1 MQCIQVIAPEIK
13 IIFEKARVY
22 RMIPKFD
29 PKELELVEQP
39 GAFGRMAKSFS
50 YPLNKHDHGVAMFSR
65 KPWWQGMQAMD
76 AQIFTPRVIPDNV
89 ARGFVFEGARFDANT
104 EGGGPDMFGVEWE
117 YIKTVG
123 GSMVRP
129 GHPFLDD
136 ISEWRE
142 KIVWPDIEKWDW
154 EGSAKLNNG
163 TYLRPENFNQM
174 WFQTGFYERLIAFME
189 FEGAIMAL
197 YDEDSQEEVAAFFDK
212 LTDFYITVFA
222 KAIDTFP
229 YIDAFFIHDDW
240 GSQKETFFSPELAEK
255 MIVPYMKRLT
265 DYLHSRG
272 KFCELHSCGNNYKQV
287 PNYIKAGWDAWAPQ
301 LMNDS
306 YKIYD
311 DFGDKILIATFPQN
325 IPEEIMALPT
335 DQERGA
341 AFAKL
346 PEEEQRRIAR
356 EYVNRCCRPDK
367 SSFYNFYAAH
377 WLTPAFREEM
387 YKQSRINY
395 SK

>member
-1 MQCIQVIAPEIK
+1 
-13 IIFEKARVY
+13 
-22 RMIPKFD
+22 MIPKFD

-76 AQIFTPRVIPDNV
+76 ATIFTPRVIPDNV

-129 GHPFLDD
+129 GKPFLED

-197 YDEDSQEEVAAFFDK
+197 FDEDSQEDVMAFFDK
-212 LTDFYITVFA
+212 LTDFYITIFA

-240 GSQKETFFSPELAEK
+240 GSQKETFFSPDLAEK

-287 PNYIKAGWDAWAPQ
+287 ENYIKAGWDAWAPQ

-356 EYVNRCCRPDK
+356 EYVDRCCRPDK

>member
-1 MQCIQVIAPEIK
+1 
-13 IIFEKARVY
+13 
-22 RMIPKFD
+22 MIPKFD

-39 GAFGRMAKSFS
+39 GAFGRMAKSFR
-50 YPLNKHDHGVAMFSR
+50 YPLNKHDHGVAMFTR

-76 AQIFTPRVIPDNV
+76 ATIFTPRVIPDNV
-89 ARGFVFEGARFDANT
+89 ARGFVFEGARFDANA

-117 YIKTVG
+117 YIKSVG

-129 GHPFLDD
+129 GKPFLED

-197 YDEDSQEEVAAFFDK
+197 FDEDSQEEVAAFFDK
-212 LTDFYITVFA
+212 LTDFYITIFA
-222 KAIDTFP
+222 KILETFP
-229 YIDAFFIHDDW
+229 NIDAFFIHDDW

-255 MIVPYMKRLT
+255 MIVPYMRRLT
-265 DYLHSRG
+265 DFLHSKG

-287 PNYIKAGWDAWAPQ
+287 ENYIKAGWDAWAPQ
-301 LMNDS
+301 LMNDC

-311 DFGDKILIATFPQN
+311 DFGDRILIATFPQN

-356 EYVNRCCRPDK
+356 EYVDRCCRPDK
-367 SSFYNFYAAH
+367 PSFYNFYAAH

>member
-1 MQCIQVIAPEIK
+1 MNVVQ
-13 IIFEKARVY
+13 
-22 RMIPKFD
+22 KFD
-29 PKELELVEQP
+29 PKELEMVDVP
-39 GAFGRMAKSFS
+39 GFGGFPMKSLN
-50 YPLNKHDHGVAMFSR
+50 YPLNKHDHGIATFKR
-65 KPWWQGMQAMD
+65 EPWWQMMQAVD

-89 ARGFVFEGARFDANT
+89 ARGFVFEAAPFDANT

-129 GHPFLDD
+129 GNPYLED

-142 KIVWPDIEKWDW
+142 KIVWPDLDSWDW

-163 TYLRPENFNQM
+163 TFLRPENFNQM
-174 WFQTGFYERLIAFME
+174 WFQTGWYERLIAFME

-197 YDEDSQEEVAAFFDK
+197 FDEDSQPEVHAFFDK
-212 LTDFYITVFA
+212 LTDFYIEIFKRVC
-222 KAIDTFP
+222 DYFP
-229 YIDAFFIHDDW
+229 EVHAFFIHDDW
-240 GSQKETFFSPELAEK
+240 GSQKETFFSPSIAEE
-255 MIVPYMKRLT
+255 MIVPYMRRVT

-287 PNYIKAGWDAWAPQ
+287 ANYIKAGWDAWAPQ

-311 DFGDKILIATFPQN
+311 DFGDKLLVATFPQN

-335 DQERGA
+335 TEEKQA
-341 AFAKL
+341 AFAQL

-356 EYVNRCCRPDK
+356 EYANRVCKAGKP
-367 SSFYNFYAAH
+367 SFYNFYAAH
-377 WLTPAFREEM
+377 WLTPAFREEL

-395 SK
+395 SA

>member
-1 MQCIQVIAPEIK
+1 
-13 IIFEKARVY
+13 
-22 RMIPKFD
+22 MIPKFD
-29 PKELELVEQP
+29 PKELEMVETR
-39 GAFGRMAKSFS
+39 GFGGFPTKSFN
-50 YPLNKHDHGVAMFSR
+50 YPLNNHDHGVATFSR
-65 KPWWQGMQAMD
+65 KPWWQMMQAVD
-76 AQIFTPRVIPDNV
+76 ATIFTPRIIPDNI
-89 ARGFVFEGARFDANT
+89 ARGMVIEGSFFDANT
-104 EGGGPDMFGVEWE
+104 QGGGPDMFGVEWE

-142 KIVWPDIEKWDW
+142 KVVWPDIDKWDW

-163 TYLRPENFNQM
+163 TFLKPDKFNQI
-174 WFQTGFYERLIAFME
+174 WFQTGFYERLIALME

-197 YDEDSQEEVAAFFDK
+197 FDEDSQEEVLAFFDK
-212 LTDFYITVFA
+212 LTELYLKIFERVCDTYPNVDAVF
-222 KAIDTFP
+222 F
-229 YIDAFFIHDDW
+229 HDDW
-240 GSQKETFFSPELAEK
+240 GSQKETFFSPDLAEK
-255 MIVPYMKRLT
+255 MIVPFMRRVT

-272 KFCELHSCGNNYKQV
+272 KFCELHSCGNNIRQV

-311 DFGDKILIATFPQN
+311 LYGDQILIATFPQN
-325 IPEEIMALPT
+325 IPEEIMALQT
-335 DQERGA
+335 EDEKRA
-341 AFAKL
+341 AFAAL

-356 EYVNRCCRPDK
+356 EYADRVCRPDK
-367 SSFYNFYAAH
+367 PSFYNYYASH
-377 WLTPAFREEM
+377 WLTPAFREEL

>member
-1 MQCIQVIAPEIK
+1 
-13 IIFEKARVY
+13 
-22 RMIPKFD
+22 MIPKFD
-29 PKELELVEQP
+29 PKELELVEHP
-39 GAFGRMAKSFS
+39 GAFGRMAKSYS
-50 YPLNKHDHGVAMFSR
+50 YPLNKHDHGVAMFTR

-76 AQIFTPRVIPDNV
+76 ATIFTPRVIPDNV

-129 GHPFLDD
+129 GKPFLED

-197 YDEDSQEEVAAFFDK
+197 FAEDSQEEVAAFFDK
-212 LTDFYITVFA
+212 LTDFYITIFA

-287 PNYIKAGWDAWAPQ
+287 ENYIKAGWDAWAPQ

-356 EYVNRCCRPDK
+356 EYVDRCCSPDK
-367 SSFYNFYAAH
+367 TSFYNFYAAH

>member
-1 MQCIQVIAPEIK
+1 MV
-13 IIFEKARVY
+13 
-22 RMIPKFD
+22 PKLD
-29 PKELELVEQP
+29 PKELEYKESIGFMGMKTKTLN
-39 GAFGRMAKSFS
+39 
-50 YPLNKHDHGVAMFSR
+50 YPLNKHDHGVATFSR
-65 KPWWQGMQAMD
+65 EPWWQMYQATD
-76 AQIFTPRVIPDNV
+76 AQIFTPSVIPDNV
-89 ARGFVFEGARFDANT
+89 ARGFVFEAKPFNAN
-104 EGGGPDMFGVEWE
+104 EQGGGPDMFGVEWE

-129 GHPFLDD
+129 GHPFMED

-142 KIVWPDIEKWDW
+142 KIVWPDLDSWDW
-154 EGSAKLNNG
+154 EGSAKINNG
-163 TYLRPENFNQM
+163 TFLKKENFNQM

-197 YDEDSQEEVAAFFDK
+197 FDEDSQPEVHAFFDK
-212 LTDFYITVFA
+212 LTDFYIDLFKHVIKYFPDVNAVF
-222 KAIDTFP
+222 F
-229 YIDAFFIHDDW
+229 HDDW
-240 GSQKETFFSPELAEK
+240 GSQKETFFSPAIAEE
-255 MIVPYMKRLT
+255 MIVPYMRRLT
-265 DYLHSRG
+265 DFLHANG
-272 KFCELHSCGNNYKQV
+272 IFCELHSCGNNYKQV

-325 IPEEIMALPT
+325 IPEEIMKLPT
-335 DQERGA
+335 TDEQGA

-356 EYVNRCCRPDK
+356 EYADRVCVHGKP
-367 SSFYNFYAAH
+367 SFYNFYAAH
-377 WLTPAFREEM
+377 WLTPAFREEL
-387 YKQSRINY
+387 YKESRINY

>member
-1 MQCIQVIAPEIK
+1 
-13 IIFEKARVY
+13 
-22 RMIPKFD
+22 MIPKFD

-76 AQIFTPRVIPDNV
+76 ATIFTPRVIPDNV

-129 GHPFLDD
+129 GKPFLED

-197 YDEDSQEEVAAFFDK
+197 FDEDSQEDVMAFFDK
-212 LTDFYITVFA
+212 LTDFYITIFA

-240 GSQKETFFSPELAEK
+240 GSQKETFFSPDLAEK
-255 MIVPYMKRLT
+255 MIVPDMKRLT

-287 PNYIKAGWDAWAPQ
+287 ENYIKAGWDAWAPQ

-356 EYVNRCCRPDK
+356 EYVDRCCRPDK

>member
-1 MQCIQVIAPEIK
+1 
-13 IIFEKARVY
+13 
-22 RMIPKFD
+22 MIPKFD

-39 GAFGRMAKSFS
+39 GAFGRMAKSFR
-50 YPLNKHDHGVAMFSR
+50 YPLNKHDHGVAMFTR

-76 AQIFTPRVIPDNV
+76 ATIFTPRVIPDNV
-89 ARGFVFEGARFDANT
+89 ARGFVFEGARFDANA

-117 YIKTVG
+117 YIKSVG

-129 GHPFLDD
+129 GKPFLED

-197 YDEDSQEEVAAFFDK
+197 FDEDSQEEVAAFFDK
-212 LTDFYITVFA
+212 LTDFYITIFA
-222 KAIDTFP
+222 KILETFP
-229 YIDAFFIHDDW
+229 NVDAFFIHDDW

-255 MIVPYMKRLT
+255 MIVPYMRRLT
-265 DYLHSRG
+265 DFLHSKG

-287 PNYIKAGWDAWAPQ
+287 ENYIKAGWDAWAPQ
-301 LMNDS
+301 LMNDC

-311 DFGDKILIATFPQN
+311 DFGDRILIATFPQN

-356 EYVNRCCRPDK
+356 EYVDRCCRPDK
-367 SSFYNFYAAH
+367 PSFYNFYAAH

>member
-1 MQCIQVIAPEIK
+1 
-13 IIFEKARVY
+13 
-22 RMIPKFD
+22 MIPKFD

-76 AQIFTPRVIPDNV
+76 ATIFTPRVIPDNV

-129 GHPFLDD
+129 GKPFLED

-142 KIVWPDIEKWDW
+142 KIVWPDIESWDW

-197 YDEDSQEEVAAFFDK
+197 FDEDSQEEVMAFFDK
-212 LTDFYITVFA
+212 LTDFYITIFA

-240 GSQKETFFSPELAEK
+240 GSQKETFFSPDLAEK

-287 PNYIKAGWDAWAPQ
+287 ENYIKAGWDAWAPQ

-311 DFGDKILIATFPQN
+311 DFGDRILIATFPQN

-356 EYVNRCCRPDK
+356 EYVDRCCRPDK

>member
-1 MQCIQVIAPEIK
+1 
-13 IIFEKARVY
+13 
-22 RMIPKFD
+22 MIPKFD

-76 AQIFTPRVIPDNV
+76 ATIFTPRVIPDNV

-129 GHPFLDD
+129 GKPFLDD

-197 YDEDSQEEVAAFFDK
+197 FDEDSQEDVMAFFDK
-212 LTDFYITVFA
+212 LTDFYITIFA

-240 GSQKETFFSPELAEK
+240 GSQKETFFSPDLAEK

-287 PNYIKAGWDAWAPQ
+287 ENYIKAGWDAWAPQ

-356 EYVNRCCRPDK
+356 EYVDRCCRPDK